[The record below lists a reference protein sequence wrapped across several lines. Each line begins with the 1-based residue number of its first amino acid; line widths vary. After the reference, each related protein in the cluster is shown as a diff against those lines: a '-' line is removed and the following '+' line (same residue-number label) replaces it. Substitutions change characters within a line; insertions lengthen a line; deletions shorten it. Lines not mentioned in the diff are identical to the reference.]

1 MQIRFAS
8 EKDNQDLLRL
18 ARSTPMEGK
27 VVVKVNRSPDYFML
41 ANLQG
46 DDARVLVAE
55 KDGELVGAI
64 GFSFRQ
70 VIIGRRTHKIAY
82 LGGIKLA
89 ESVRKGIAAYRLVKA
104 TSDYLLSTDVEYGV
118 LLVMEGN
125 AAMEALLSGRAG
137 IPRFYRISQFE
148 LTYLLPLLKPSINSD
163 FQIRA
168 AQPADEFALFDLWRN
183 FHLNYELRP
192 ASLEKTWQMLM
203 QEPSFSLQNFYVA
216 LKGTQ
221 VVAAVSIWDQQAFK
235 QTIVEHYGGSFR
247 LVAKLLSPWQ
257 VLPKAGQPLR
267 ELNLRYLV
275 YQPEQEAAAQA
286 LVRHLV
292 RQFRHNYQM
301 LRLGVPAGVFPATI
315 LQGLLRFK
323 MRLNYYITCREL
335 TSDNLQ
341 MINSLRT
348 KPVWEDLCLH

>member
-1 MQIRFAS
+1 MQIRFAN
-8 EKDNQDLLRL
+8 EKDNQNLLRL

-27 VVVKVNRSPDYFML
+27 LVVNVDRSPDYFIL
-41 ANLQG
+41 ARLQG

-64 GFSFRQ
+64 GFAIRR
-70 VIIGRRTHKIAY
+70 VIMGGRAYKIAY

-104 TSDYLLSTDVEYGV
+104 ASDYLLSADVEYGV

-137 IPRFYRISQFE
+137 IPHFYRISQFE
-148 LTYLLPLLKPSINSD
+148 LIYLLPLIKPSINSD
-163 FQIRA
+163 FQIRP
-168 AQPADEFALFDLWRN
+168 AQPVDEPALFDLWRN

-192 ASLEKTWQMLM
+192 ASPEKTWQILL

-216 LKGTQ
+216 FKGEQ
-221 VVAAVSIWDQQAFK
+221 LVAAVSVWDQQAFK
-235 QTIVEHYGGSFR
+235 RTIVERYGGSFR
-247 LVAKLLSPWQ
+247 LIAKLLSPWQ

-286 LVRHLV
+286 LVRRLL

-301 LRLGVPAGVFPATI
+301 LRLGSPVGVLPATI

-323 MRLNYYITCREL
+323 MRLNYYIACREL